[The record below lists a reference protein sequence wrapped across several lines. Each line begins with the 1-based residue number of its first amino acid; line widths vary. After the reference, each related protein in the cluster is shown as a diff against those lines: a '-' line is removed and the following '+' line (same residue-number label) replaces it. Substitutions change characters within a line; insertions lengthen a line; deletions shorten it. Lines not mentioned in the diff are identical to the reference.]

1 MLKITSLETA
11 KQRTLVL
18 EGKLVDPWLTEL
30 ERMWAE
36 SREGSDPRS
45 VLIDMKDVTDI
56 SQRGENLLR
65 QMMVDG
71 AKLNCCRG
79 VLTRHVVRRLIH
91 SFGALTRKPGHKN
104 GCGGSKN

>member
-1 MLKITSLETA
+1 MLKITALETA
-11 KQRTLVL
+11 ERRTLVL

-36 SREGSDPRS
+36 TRGEDSSRS

-56 SQRGENLLR
+56 SSRGEDLLR
-65 QMMVDG
+65 QMITDG

-79 VLTRHVVRRLIH
+79 VLTRHVVKRLVNG
-91 SFGALTRKPGHKN
+91 FAALTRKSGNKN
-104 GCGGSKN
+104 GCGGCKN

>member
-1 MLKITSLETA
+1 MLKITSLESA

-91 SFGALTRKPGHKN
+91 SFGALTRKSGHKN